1 MHLPRRLPAALT
13 ACRCMPDKLRVT
25 PVSTAGK
32 TSREWTGRLGGRS
45 GATADRT
52 ILRYLCAGVV
62 LETLAIRSH
71 SGPTQWATAHSA
83 CPLGLWLTQGRAY
96 RLSRPGDRSAEL
108 GNEPRSSPPPS
119 SERDERADPQRDPR
133 FLPRNADS
141 GIDIRTPR
149 RQWRKTGFPASRR
162 REDHHRNLGKG
173 PILSVGKQTDALDP
187 TGTDCCRRPYRRNA
201 PRAA

>member
-71 SGPTQWATAHSA
+71 SGPTEVGS
-83 CPLGLWLTQGRAY
+83 CPLHLPTRIVVDTKKGLSLDYAGGRK
-96 RLSRPGDRSAEL
+96 R
-108 GNEPRSSPPPS
+108 
-119 SERDERADPQRDPR
+119 
-133 FLPRNADS
+133 
-141 GIDIRTPR
+141 GI
-149 RQWRKTGFPASRR
+149 G
-162 REDHHRNLGKG
+162 
-173 PILSVGKQTDALDP
+173 
-187 TGTDCCRRPYRRNA
+187 
-201 PRAA
+201 